1 MHRRER
7 RCITLLFRFFFEVVD
22 DVADSDE
29 TAYIVLVDLD
39 VEFLFAQKDEIGELE
54 RIDSEVSDEFRFGS
68 YVVFVD

>member
-39 VEFLFAQKDEIGELE
+39 VEFLFAQKDEIITVGDVVDYLE
-54 RIDSEVSDEFRFGS
+54 KEAK
-68 YVVFVD
+68 